1 MIKNIQEAYE
11 YLFNKKGLKTS
22 NHLFATLFNK
32 YQNFHLKVRT
42 IHITGT
48 NGKGSTLIYLATIL
62 KELNYKVGTFTSP
75 HMVVH
80 NDRIQINNQMISDED
95 LINYLNKYQKDFDEL
110 KLNMFQIDTFIAL
123 LYFYEKKVDF
133 ALIEVGI
140 GGLKDSTNLIYPIC
154 SIITSI
160 SYDHQ
165 NLLGNSLEEIAY
177 QKLGIVKPYVPL
189 ICNIKDNKLKNLAKK
204 VCQDKKSLLIFTSKV
219 ENLHY
224 DLNKLTFK
232 YKDFMIS
239 LKKLPIYQSENLAL
253 VLETYLYLKENNYIK
268 NTSLDFNKTLEKV
281 NFVGRFEYLKENPYI
296 IIDGA
301 HNLNGMQMLFK
312 TLKRI
317 KNHSIKILYSAC
329 KDKDPN
335 QILTYM
341 LDNFKDITITEFDYY
356 RAFKIE
362 DLSED
367 ILKQVKIIKNYQ
379 IAIDELIKSMKN
391 DDILIITG
399 SLYFISDVRKYL
411 LNK

>member
-1 MIKNIQEAYE
+1 
-11 YLFNKKGLKTS
+11 
-22 NHLFATLFNK
+22 
-32 YQNFHLKVRT
+32 
-42 IHITGT
+42 
-48 NGKGSTLIYLATIL
+48 
-62 KELNYKVGTFTSP
+62 
-75 HMVVH
+75 
-80 NDRIQINNQMISDED
+80 
-95 LINYLNKYQKDFDEL
+95 
-110 KLNMFQIDTFIAL
+110 
-123 LYFYEKKVDF
+123 
-133 ALIEVGI
+133 
-140 GGLKDSTNLIYPIC
+140 
-154 SIITSI
+154 
-160 SYDHQ
+160 
-165 NLLGNSLEEIAY
+165 
-177 QKLGIVKPYVPL
+177 
-189 ICNIKDNKLKNLAKK
+189 
-204 VCQDKKSLLIFTSKV
+204 
-219 ENLHY
+219 
-224 DLNKLTFK
+224 
-232 YKDFMIS
+232 MIS

-411 LNK
+411 LSK